1 MGQAFLHGNGG
12 ANPLNFKVVGGT
24 TQPSNPKENTI
35 WINSST
41 AVDGWQF
48 AKDDPNLLDFD
59 FWSVIDV
66 VNGTKTVT
74 GKTITLTATD
84 NNCFTHCS
92 AIFTRA
98 IIPCT
103 PGKTYV
109 FEWDCVGAAGAVHLW
124 PNALEENSIVVSNT
138 VGRIQFTAADDVT
151 LFSIRVGV
159 QSANTTATYSN
170 MRVTEIE
177 RAFKPGGV
185 WVSTGT
191 ASVVKFNALKKNA
204 LEVYPIHAN
213 QYINGAWV
221 KRTAKTYQN
230 GIWKDWFSGTPLYYR
245 GDEFTDLTGSLVL
258 ADSDD
263 TSYWYNGE
271 ITKGTDSIIFANK
284 TGQNTNYSILRTSKT
299 IDVSN
304 AKKLCMRVESFTSN
318 VNKTRGWL
326 QISTKTTGHKNYV
339 AQTMFEVGTN
349 GVVTLDV
356 ASQTGSYYVAFGAT
370 YEGSGSGA
378 LKITEVWME

>member
-59 FWSVIDV
+59 YWSGIEV

-74 GKTITLTATD
+74 GKTITLTATAI
-84 NNCFTHCS
+84 NCFTHCS
-92 AIFTRA
+92 HIFARA
-98 IIPCT
+98 KIPCT

-109 FEWDCVGAAGAVHLW
+109 FEWDCVGAAGNVHLW
-124 PNALEENSIVVSNT
+124 PNALEKNSIVVSNT

-185 WVSTGT
+185 WISTGT
-191 ASVVKFNALKKNA
+191 ASVAGFNALKKNA
-204 LEVYPIHAN
+204 LFVYPQLAY
-213 QYINGAWV
+213 QYINGKWELKPAQI
-221 KRTAKTYQN
+221 YQ
-230 GIWKDWFSGTPLYYR
+230 GGVWKDNIGITYLYRNGDRNLSVTGDFYYGDTAVSEGTASDGSKFLDFPSPSTGGKHTYKMKN
-245 GDEFTDLTGSLVL
+245 TIDLTPFKLLVEKSIHGR
-258 ADSDD
+258 SDGPGD
-263 TSYWYNGE
+263 KIQICNASGNVVAEVSAGATS
-271 ITKGTDSIIFANK
+271 DM
-284 TGQNTNYSILRTSKT
+284 QRLT
-299 IDVSN
+299 IDISN
-304 AKKLCMRVESFTSN
+304 LSGIHNIQFYDY
-318 VNKTRGWL
+318 G
-326 QISTKTTGHKNYV
+326 
-339 AQTMFEVGTN
+339 N
-349 GVVTLDV
+349 GYDNWDL
-356 ASQTGSYYVAFGAT
+356 
-370 YEGSGSGA
+370 YE
-378 LKITEVWME
+378 LYLE